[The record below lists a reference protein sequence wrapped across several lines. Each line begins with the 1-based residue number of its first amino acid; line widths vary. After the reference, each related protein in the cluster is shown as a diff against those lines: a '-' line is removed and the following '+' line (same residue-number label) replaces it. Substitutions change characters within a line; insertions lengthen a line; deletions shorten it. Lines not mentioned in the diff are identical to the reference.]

1 MGSDRLICIPEF
13 VGCRFALPNLR
24 LETRFL
30 KETGFLYPP
39 REKPTLRNGERSP
52 NLYTRICWVS
62 LRFTQPTT
70 RNPVSLRNRVSLPP
84 QGETDPEKWGA
95 IA

>member
-1 MGSDRLICIPEF
+1 MEPNILPEF
-13 VGCRFALPNLR
+13 VGCRLALPNLR

-70 RNPVSLRNRVSLPP
+70 RNYDSESRLSPNNL
-84 QGETDPEKWGA
+84 
-95 IA
+95 

>member
-1 MGSDRLICIPEF
+1 L
-13 VGCRFALPNLR
+13 RFTQPT
-24 LETRFL
+24 TR
-30 KETGFLYPP
+30 FLYPP

-70 RNPVSLRNRVSLPP
+70 RNRVSLPP
-84 QGETDPEKWGA
+84 TIPEFVGCRFALPNLRLGFLTPPGRNWVSLPPG
-95 IA
+95 ISH

>member
-1 MGSDRLICIPEF
+1 MSL
-13 VGCRFALPNLR
+13 RFTQP
-24 LETRFL
+24 T
-30 KETGFLYPP
+30 
-39 REKPTLRNGERSP
+39 TLRNGERSP

>member
-1 MGSDRLICIPEF
+1 MGSDRLICIPGF

-24 LETRFL
+24 L
-30 KETGFLYPP
+30 ETGFLYPP

-70 RNPVSLRNRVSLPP
+70 RNRVSLPP